1 MFGARYYNARKLIFF
16 PNDKFYAFK
25 KPLIEPTAKYQYIE
39 VTMFILG
46 VSAIA

>member
-1 MFGARYYNARKLIFF
+1 MCGPRYDNARKLIFF

-25 KPLIEPTAKYQYIE
+25 KPLIGPTAKYQYIE